1 MPVDRLDHAADDSS
15 ARLLRFSIDLPSNQ
29 PSYLHGH
36 SALFR
41 ASSRQPRGNGWKA
54 AALIPNRF

>member
-1 MPVDRLDHAADDSS
+1 MNVDVSTDII
-15 ARLLRFSIDLPSNQ
+15 IDRPR
-29 PSYLHGH
+29 SYLHGH

-41 ASSRQPRGNGWKA
+41 ASSRQAGNGWKA